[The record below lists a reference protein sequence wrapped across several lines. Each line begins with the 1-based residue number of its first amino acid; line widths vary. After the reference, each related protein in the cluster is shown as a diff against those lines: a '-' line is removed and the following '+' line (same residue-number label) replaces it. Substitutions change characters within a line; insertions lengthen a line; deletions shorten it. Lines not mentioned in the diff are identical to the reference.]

1 MVANVKA
8 LKFISHY
15 RDPGKAIT
23 KAKEHIKYMTA
34 PREHHRNTPI
44 LFDEKR
50 DFVPRREFFE
60 RLEAQPKYGV
70 VIHKWVITLSEQE
83 RDELKI
89 DLKQLARDTMARM
102 EIKLNQR
109 LDWVAVIH
117 DDERHPHVH
126 IAIRGWDMEG
136 NRVYFGRPEIQEAR
150 KIADQEKAR
159 QAEINLGPEKAH
171 QVMERLKQEA
181 ERRRQEKQ
189 QEPTLDFKGSFAKV
203 LFESFQKMVR
213 QSEIEAEQA
222 KEAARRAAER
232 RARMERER
240 GRGR

>member
-50 DFVPRREFFE
+50 DYVPRREFFE

-89 DLKQLARDTMARM
+89 DLKQLARNTMARM

-159 QAEINLGPEKAH
+159 QAEINLGPEKAR

-181 ERRRQEKQ
+181 ERRREKQ
-189 QEPTLDFKGSFAKV
+189 QGLALDKGSFAKV
-203 LFESFQKMVR
+203 LFESFQRMVR

-222 KEAARRAAER
+222 KEVARQAEERKARR
-232 RARMERER
+232 ERER